1 MHDLPACTRGSLETA
16 ATDCYL
22 SRLPPQTKDLAEG
35 GAEGQAEQA
44 LKNMGAILKAAG
56 ADYKDVV
63 KTTVLLADIADFG
76 AVNTVYGELLLAAM
90 CIDSSAD
97 KLQRILNR
105 KSCSC
110 PPSGCVPT

>member
-1 MHDLPACTRGSLETA
+1 M
-16 ATDCYL
+16 
-22 SRLPPQTKDLAEG
+22 QTKDLAEG

-76 AVNTVYGELLLAAM
+76 AVNTIYGELPTSAVAAHLATSMIAACM
-90 CIDSSAD
+90 PRC
-97 KLQRILNR
+97 
-105 KSCSC
+105 
-110 PPSGCVPT
+110 

>member
-1 MHDLPACTRGSLETA
+1 MQLLTCCISGLPL
-16 ATDCYL
+16 
-22 SRLPPQTKDLAEG
+22 QTKDLAEG

-76 AVNTVYGELLLAAM
+76 AVNTVYGELLPH
-90 CIDSSAD
+90 S
-97 KLQRILNR
+97 
-105 KSCSC
+105 
-110 PPSGCVPT
+110 